1 MYVLSNSKLYIFL
14 IFLILAMVSF
24 LWGLGYAVDELVVGM
39 FYLVEVIVS
48 LFFLGIVIVWGCEL
62 VSFYGGMLSGFCCLG
77 TD

>member
-24 LWGLGYAVDELVVGM
+24 LWGLGYVVELGAGM

-48 LFFLGIVIVWGCEL
+48 LFFLGIVIV
-62 VSFYGGMLSGFCCLG
+62 
-77 TD
+77 